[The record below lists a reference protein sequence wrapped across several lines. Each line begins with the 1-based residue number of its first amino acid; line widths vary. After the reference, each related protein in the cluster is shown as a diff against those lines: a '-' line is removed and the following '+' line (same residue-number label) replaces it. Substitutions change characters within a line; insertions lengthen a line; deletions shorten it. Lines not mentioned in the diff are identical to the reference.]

1 MSGLRCSSPIPHQK
15 LAVGTLCVEAKIAT
29 EFTLWAELTAS
40 EVKEVKDFIQSK
52 HMQDVFK
59 KVNDI
64 STAPIEI
71 IWLEEVGQ

>member
-1 MSGLRCSSPIPHQK
+1 MSGISCSSPIPRQK
-15 LAVGTLCVEAKIAT
+15 LAVGALCAEAKIAI
-29 EFTLWAELTAS
+29 EFTLTAS
-40 EVKEVKDFIQSK
+40 DVKEVKDFIQSK